1 MSGLLQIR
9 LCFSVL
15 ESQRANSKNLSSSA
29 FFQQWNRGEFV
40 ERRKGRSSINNMG
53 GQDMNSAIA
62 HTQYHIVLIH
72 FLH

>member
-1 MSGLLQIR
+1 MSGLPQIR

-29 FFQQWNRGEFV
+29 FFQQQSHGGFV
-40 ERRKGRSSINNMG
+40 ERRKGRSSINNGG
-53 GQDMNSAIA
+53 GQDMGSAIA
-62 HTQYHIVLIH
+62 HTQSPIILIR